1 MSIDNPEND
10 REWRLYQQRE
20 LGDIKEKV
28 TKVSTK
34 LDDLITEVR
43 GNGQPGR
50 LAKVET
56 RIQEFAEKQSNQRG
70 VMGVIGTGVA
80 IIMFALFKIF
90 G

>member
-28 TKVSTK
+28 TTVSTK

>member
-20 LGDIKEKV
+20 LGDIKQTV
-28 TKVSTK
+28 TQVSTK

>member
-20 LGDIKEKV
+20 LGDIKERV
-28 TKVSTK
+28 TTVSTK